1 MRYILSYSDKA
12 AEQIDGTAAFDDLD
26 KARKRACSLLRAE
39 SLVRV
44 HLFRN
49 NRYMGWVSHNT
60 AYNWFPHHDNQKV
73 WDVHQLDPI
82 TGKIIG

>member
-26 KARKRACSLLRAE
+26 KARKRACRLVGAPSLIRI
-39 SLVRV
+39 

-49 NRYMGWVSHNT
+49 GRYFGWVSHNT
-60 AYNWFPHHDNQKV
+60 AYNWFPHHEGQKV
-73 WDVHQLDPI
+73 WDVYQIDPL